1 MLLPLNIKKNN
12 GAVTQFKTALHLL
25 QFSFTDGGIVISL
38 KKFAG
43 ISQRKVNFS
52 IRSILDHS
60 SLVFKNLDFILF
72 FVATNN
78 LIKNDILSS
87 GWLFLFEAIEFRSLF
102 SDPYSL

>member
-1 MLLPLNIKKNN
+1 MLHLLNINKNN

-25 QFSFTDGGIVISL
+25 QLSLSDGGIVISL
-38 KKFAG
+38 IKFAG

-72 FVATNN
+72 LVVTNN
-78 LIKNDILSS
+78 LLKNDGLSS
-87 GWLFLFEAIEFRSLF
+87 G
-102 SDPYSL
+102 